1 MDLFKEKSI
10 KALIEGNSDFRGI
23 SPENRQEGIRQR
35 ASFKLTQLL
44 GDRKVNELS
53 LEEALKLK
61 ELGDLTVN
69 WKGEY
74 DRTTS
79 ALYDHIDSLY
89 EIEAAGEFVKALKLA
104 YKRRDKLSGD
114 IQELESVLTESAQ
127 QLYREREAAR
137 FRLEEGMK
145 MILEELN
152 HKKEE
157 KRILEEEIPKLQLQI
172 KKLKEEYLSS
182 DLPKQMKQVAHEA
195 LRSELAAE
203 AAARRQQAAETAAVE
218 KAQKT
223 AAWDAHFAQMK
234 QQMEREAGEPSAA
247 LQLAAR
253 GNLEAVSASA
263 PSRKNTSNRDRGRRG
278 ESRRLLAAKVVRGVS
293 GIGYLH
299 AKRAKNRAENALKNA
314 AEQKAVRNLNA
325 RESERAANLIFPSQN
340 RQNQTRRKQTWG
352 IPNVGPGFGGS
363 RKRRRSRKN

>member
-1 MDLFKEKSI
+1 MDLSKEKSI
-10 KALIEGNSDFRGI
+10 KQLIEGNSDFRRI
-23 SPENRQEGIRQR
+23 SPANRQEGLRQR

-74 DRTTS
+74 DRTTY

-104 YKRRDKLSGD
+104 YIRQGELGGD
-114 IQELESVLTESAQ
+114 IGELESVLTESAR
-127 QLYREREAAR
+127 QLHGERHVPADSERGAAR

-145 MILEELN
+145 IMLDELN
-152 HKKEE
+152 HKREE
-157 KRILEEEIPKLQLQI
+157 KRILEQEISKLQLQI

-182 DLPKQMKQVAHEA
+182 DLLKQMKQVAHEA
-195 LRSELAAE
+195 LRSDLAAAE
-203 AAARRQQAAETAAVE
+203 AARIAESFPGGIRMRKGANSHSLRRR
-218 KAQKT
+218 AQK
-223 AAWDAHFAQMK
+223 
-234 QQMEREAGEPSAA
+234 
-247 LQLAAR
+247 
-253 GNLEAVSASA
+253 
-263 PSRKNTSNRDRGRRG
+263 
-278 ESRRLLAAKVVRGVS
+278 
-293 GIGYLH
+293 
-299 AKRAKNRAENALKNA
+299 AKNRLQNA

-325 RESERAANLIFPSQN
+325 RESERAAKLIFPRQN

>member
-1 MDLFKEKSI
+1 MDLSKEKSI
-10 KALIEGNSDFRGI
+10 KQLIEGNSDFRRI
-23 SPENRQEGIRQR
+23 SPANRQEGLRQR

-74 DRTTS
+74 DRTTY

-104 YKRRDKLSGD
+104 RVRLIEIQGAIEELKL
-114 IQELESVLTESAQ
+114 LLTESDQ
-127 QLYREREAAR
+127 RLYTERAAR
-137 FRLEEGMK
+137 SRILLGIQFGINRGPDIKRLEEGNIM
-145 MILEELN
+145 MLEELN
-152 HKKEE
+152 QKLEE
-157 KRILEEEIPKLQLQI
+157 KRILEQEISKIQLQI

-182 DLPKQMKQVAHEA
+182 DLLKQMKQVAHEA
-195 LRSELAAE
+195 LRSDLAAAE
-203 AAARRQQAAETAAVE
+203 AARIAESFPGGIRMRKGANSHSLRRR
-218 KAQKT
+218 AQK
-223 AAWDAHFAQMK
+223 
-234 QQMEREAGEPSAA
+234 
-247 LQLAAR
+247 
-253 GNLEAVSASA
+253 
-263 PSRKNTSNRDRGRRG
+263 
-278 ESRRLLAAKVVRGVS
+278 
-293 GIGYLH
+293 
-299 AKRAKNRAENALKNA
+299 AKNRLQNA

-340 RQNQTRRKQTWG
+340 RRNQSRRKPTWG

>member
-1 MDLFKEKSI
+1 MFYIILLFVSSMDLSKEKSI
-10 KALIEGNSDFRGI
+10 KRLIEGNSDFRRI
-23 SPENRQEGIRQR
+23 SPANRQEGLRQR

-74 DRTTS
+74 DRTTY

-104 YKRRDKLSGD
+104 YKRQGKLRRDIEELKL
-114 IQELESVLTESAQ
+114 LLTESEQ
-127 QLYREREAAR
+127 QLYRDRAAR
-137 FRLEEGMK
+137 SRILLGVQFGVDDRGPDIKRREEGNIM
-145 MILEELN
+145 MLDELIQ
-152 HKKEE
+152 KQAEE
-157 KRILEEEIPKLQLQI
+157 KRILEEEAPNLQLQI

-182 DLPKQMKQVAHEA
+182 DLLKQMKQVAHEA
-195 LRSELAAE
+195 LRSDLAAE
-203 AAARRQQAAETAAVE
+203 RAAAAAARAAAEEAEFAKKAA
-218 KAQKT
+218 AR
-223 AAWDAHFAQMK
+223 DAYYSQMK
-234 QQMEREAGEPSAA
+234 QQVAREAMEPESA
-247 LQLAAR
+247 LAGAPAR
-253 GNLEAVSASA
+253 S
-263 PSRKNTSNRDRGRRG
+263 KW
-278 ESRRLLAAKVVRGVS
+278 AATQDKHS
-293 GIGYLH
+293 YLR
-299 AKRAKNRAENALKNA
+299 AKRDKNRTEKAAKNA
-314 AEQKAVRNLNA
+314 AEQKAVRNLNS

-340 RQNQTRRKQTWG
+340 HTRRKQTWG